1 MDQAKKLFIYR
12 VSTCRCVPKL
22 VRYAAIN
29 GCQEDRCP
37 KSKRMGQNVKN
48 INPQLAFNIA

>member
-1 MDQAKKLFIYR
+1 
-12 VSTCRCVPKL
+12 

-37 KSKRMGQNVKN
+37 KSKRMGQNLKN
-48 INPQLAFNIA
+48 INPQLAFNIAYVYPKLSEIIIG